1 MTNSESDVLRGIAKG
16 LAFETFCVRRGEA
29 PIRDNRAFD
38 FARTRS
44 YALAF
49 VCAPDVR
56 ENSGRVGAPK
66 HSNNFLAYESALNEE
81 ARVGAVAT
89 PPIGEKVFIG
99 EESEQLVLARPDRE
113 ALAKTLV
120 KFAAELGFTARQ
132 RRDDLWK
139 RAEARKSA
147 RRESRRRQ
155 QKR

>member
-1 MTNSESDVLRGIAKG
+1 MTNSESDVLPGIAKG
-16 LAFETFCVRRGEA
+16 LAFETLCVRRGEA
-29 PIRDNRAFD
+29 PIRDDRAFD

-49 VCAPDVR
+49 VCTPDVR

-99 EESEQLVLARPDRE
+99 EESEQLVLARPDRK
-113 ALAKTLV
+113 AVANTV
-120 KFAAELGFTARQ
+120 IKFAAKLGFVAWQ
-132 RRDDLWK
+132 RGNDLRK
-139 RAEARKSA
+139 RAKAGEPAGGKGH
-147 RRESRRRQ
+147 SRQ
-155 QKR
+155 